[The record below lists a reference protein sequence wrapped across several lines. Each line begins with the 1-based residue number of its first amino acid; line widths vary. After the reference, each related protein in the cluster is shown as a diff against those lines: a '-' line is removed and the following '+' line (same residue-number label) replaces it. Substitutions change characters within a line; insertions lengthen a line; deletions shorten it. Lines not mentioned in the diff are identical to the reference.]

1 MTRLLV
7 LAALALGV
15 FVIVQPAP
23 TSRVEALPFA
33 STIQLPNGWLPEG
46 VATGDGA
53 TLYSGSRRN
62 GAIYKADLESGQG
75 SIIVTSQAGRMAV
88 GMKFDTRTKYLY
100 VAGGSFGAAYV
111 IDTQTGLT
119 AQTYQF
125 VRSGPSFVNDVIVT
139 STAAYFTDSMRPLL
153 YRVALG
159 ANGQPAG
166 AFTELPLSGD
176 YVHRTGFNLN
186 GIVATP
192 AGDRLI
198 VVQTGTGLLFNVNA
212 ATGVATSIDLVGYS
226 VSAGDGLWLDGL
238 TLFVVRNNLN
248 LIAEIEMSP
257 DYSRGLLVREIRDS
271 RFDIP
276 TTVAAFGNAL
286 YAVNARFT
294 SGNAADLTYN
304 VVRVER

>member
-23 TSRVEALPFA
+23 TSRVQALPFA

-100 VAGGSFGAAYV
+100 VAGGSFGAAHV

-153 YRVALG
+153 YRVSLG
-159 ANGQPAG
+159 ADGQPA
-166 AFTELPLSGD
+166 S
-176 YVHRTGFNLN
+176 
-186 GIVATP
+186 
-192 AGDRLI
+192 
-198 VVQTGTGLLFNVNA
+198 
-212 ATGVATSIDLVGYS
+212 
-226 VSAGDGLWLDGL
+226 
-238 TLFVVRNNLN
+238 
-248 LIAEIEMSP
+248 
-257 DYSRGLLVREIRDS
+257 
-271 RFDIP
+271 
-276 TTVAAFGNAL
+276 
-286 YAVNARFT
+286 
-294 SGNAADLTYN
+294 
-304 VVRVER
+304 